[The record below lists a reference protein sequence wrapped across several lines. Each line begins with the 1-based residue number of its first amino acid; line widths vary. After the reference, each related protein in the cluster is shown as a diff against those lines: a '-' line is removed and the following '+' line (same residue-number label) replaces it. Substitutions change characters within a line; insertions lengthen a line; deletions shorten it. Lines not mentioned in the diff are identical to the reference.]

1 MKKIIKQNNLCPFF
15 ESAFEILGKKWTGLI
30 LRVLSDGP
38 KRFSDLSG
46 TICTMSDRMLIE
58 RLKELEAMNIVKRNI
73 YDEFPVRIEYELTIK
88 GKALKPVLDE
98 IQKWALEW
106 CK

>member
-1 MKKIIKQNNLCPFF
+1 MKNKKKPDNLCPLF

-46 TICTMSDRMLIE
+46 TICSMSDRMLIE
-58 RLKELEAMNIVKRNI
+58 RLKELERLGIVSRNI
-73 YDEFPVRIEYELTIK
+73 YNEFPVKIEYELTEK
-88 GKALKPVLDE
+88 GRAFKPVLDE
-98 IQKWALEW
+98 VQKWATEW
-106 CK
+106 C

>member
-1 MKKIIKQNNLCPFF
+1 MKKTTNTSNVCPLF

-46 TICTMSDRMLIE
+46 TICNMSDRMLIE
-58 RLKELEAMNIVKRNI
+58 RLKELEALGIVSRNI
-73 YDEFPVRIEYELTIK
+73 YNEFPVRIEYELTKK
-88 GKALKPVLDE
+88 GTALKPVFDE
-98 IQKWALEW
+98 LQKWASEW

>member
-1 MKKIIKQNNLCPFF
+1 MKKIIKQNNLCPLF
-15 ESAFEILGKKWTGLI
+15 ESAFGILGKKWTGLI

-46 TICTMSDRMLIE
+46 TICNMSDRMLIE
-58 RLKELEAMNIVKRNI
+58 RLKELEAMDIITRKI
-73 YDEFPVRIEYELTIK
+73 YNEFPVKIEYKLTKK
-88 GKALKPVLDE
+88 GNALKPVLDE
-98 IQKWALEW
+98 IQKWATEW

>member
-1 MKKIIKQNNLCPFF
+1 MCPMF
-15 ESAFEILGKKWTGLI
+15 ECAFDILGKKWTGLI

-58 RLKELEAMNIVKRNI
+58 RLKELESLEIVARNV
-73 YDEFPVRIEYELTIK
+73 YNEFPVRIEYELTKK
-88 GKALKPVLDE
+88 GRALKPVLDE
-98 IQKWALEW
+98 VQKWASEW